1 MDSAPL
7 CATLVNADAPF
18 RIERVASC
26 DSTNARLLS
35 RAAAG
40 EPSALVLVAER
51 QTAGRGRRGRVWEST
66 PEGSLTFSILWRL
79 APEKLG
85 GLSLALGLA
94 LLYALEKLGAQH
106 LTLKWPND
114 LLYAPPDAASDKLP
128 GKLAGILVE
137 LAPGGGKTDMAVV
150 IGIGLNLFLPH
161 GLSNRAAGLVD
172 CLPVLPSRSQLLT
185 EILVEAHRMLVTLE
199 KHGFAALRAAWQER
213 HFYQNRAVLL
223 QDAGQAEVEGICRGV
238 DDTGTLLL
246 EMAGQPGTSRFFA
259 GELSLRPKLEDVAS

>member
-1 MDSAPL
+1 MDSASP
-7 CATLVNADAPF
+7 CAALVNADAPF
-18 RIERVASC
+18 RIERVTSC
-26 DSTNARLLS
+26 DSTNARLLA

-114 LLYAPPDAASDKLP
+114 LLYAPPDAPS

-223 QDAGQAEVEGICRGV
+223 QDAGHTEVEGICRGV
-238 DDTGTLLL
+238 DAEGTLLL